1 MERFIRMAD
10 LCYSDPLSSIAW
22 NVECGGRMNVGRKCN
37 DNRRHERWWRAQWT
51 GMKSKRGTQ
60 GNDER
65 KYLLIPIKYNQ
76 FNDGYI
82 KPQVQTCLLWIRNTL
97 INSIMK
103 WIQCFLHVNDEST
116 LRCQHDRK
124 VRETRAF
131 KSIIWHI
138 FEAASEFLRITSHL
152 IH

>member
-1 MERFIRMAD
+1 MAD

-103 WIQCFLHVNDEST
+103 WIQCFLHVNDEWSQLYGAST
-116 LRCQHDRK
+116 TAKSERLGHSSQSFDTFSKQHQNFWESR
-124 VRETRAF
+124 
-131 KSIIWHI
+131 HI
-138 FEAASEFLRITSHL
+138 
-152 IH
+152 